1 VSAQASLFEI
11 PKERLREF
19 TLVLL
24 DLIWEFGGNDWVAEG
39 VLHAPKAF
47 SERGTLAKARLVIAQ
62 DSHDFTGR
70 WEDPAYDLTEGLV
83 LRKQDLEVVEFKG
96 YNGSH
101 PQEWLP
107 PRSTLKMMI
116 ALFRQGFL
124 GPIFVYTIEPG
135 RGHPPREWMKVDV
148 DNNRLE
154 LGLFEERGGKSENLV
169 FLLEACKVLGFKQL
183 VPT

>member
-1 VSAQASLFEI
+1 MSAQTLLFEI

-47 SERGTLAKARLVIAQ
+47 SERGTFARAHLVISQ
-62 DSHDFTGR
+62 GSHDFTGR
-70 WEDPAYDLTEGLV
+70 WEDPVYDLAEGLV
-83 LRKQDLEVVEFKG
+83 LRKQDLEVVEFRG
-96 YNGSH
+96 YNGSR

-116 ALFRQGFL
+116 ALFRQGFS

-135 RGHPPREWMKVDV
+135 RGHPPREWMKV
-148 DNNRLE
+148 NGNRLE
-154 LGLFEERGGKSENLV
+154 LGLLEERGGKSENIA

-183 VPT
+183 VPA